1 MEKFDSIIP
10 LNNYG
15 KIILTG
21 FPGLSAIKKFSQ
33 DKFIDTFA
41 TLKEMKCCIVITL
54 VEEIEFANLCSKNV
68 FAKKISEMGFVWYH
82 LSIQDYK
89 VPNKFFLIKWQ
100 RLSPQLQLSLAQGN
114 TICIHC
120 MGGLGRSGT
129 IASMLLID
137 LGEENAGAIR
147 RVRNSRKGAIEN
159 TFQENFVKNYK
170 TVI

>member
-1 MEKFDSIIP
+1 MKKFDSITP
-10 LNNYG
+10 LNNSG

-21 FPGLSAIKKFSQ
+21 FPGLSAKKTFSQ
-33 DKFIDTFA
+33 DKFIDTFT
-41 TLKEMKCCIVITL
+41 TLKEIKCHIVITL
-54 VEEIEFANLCSKNV
+54 IEEIEFANLCSKNI
-68 FAKKISEMGFVWYH
+68 FEKKVSEMGLVWYH

-89 VPNKFFLIKWQ
+89 IPNKKILIKWQ
-100 RLSPQLQLSLAQGN
+100 TLSPQLQLSLSQGN

-159 TFQENFVKNYK
+159 TLQENFVKNYK